1 MFEQALRYYEP
12 LRFTEEYADI
22 GFFLAIG
29 DCAFACGRNQEA
41 ASYYMTVVENDSSN
55 LQARVNLAKLY
66 EELGDKERALY
77 FVNQAVLLGRE
88 EAGGRRRKGKRDRRI
103 ANLAREF
110 QGTNEQLIRNVAPR
124 VSNVLAQRDVS
135 APETDRPAHAQ
146 YLYSKMNELRPA
158 MRAGDENATEDW
170 LDIAD
175 ALLRDFRSNRAFYP
189 LQKNMAFLG
198 YTRDTQ
204 KKGGKKKEDNV
215 MDEMQEMAG
224 RLQESLSNIPDERIQ
239 ATIPTDYYGISF
251 AAWLEIFLEYAYV
264 VSGQGDGEE
273 AYNVLA
279 AAADASIWYHSK
291 DNTRHIHFCWIS
303 ELPFLTSTI
312 SY

>member
-1 MFEQALRYYEP
+1 LFDQALRYYEP
-12 LRFTEEYADI
+12 LQFTEEYADI

-29 DCAFACGRNQEA
+29 DCAFACGKNQEA
-41 ASYYMTVVENDSSN
+41 ASYYMTVVENDSTH

-88 EAGGRRRKGKRDRRI
+88 EAGGRRRTRRRDPRI

-110 QGTNEQLIRNVAPR
+110 QGTNDLHVRNVAPR
-124 VSNVLAQRDVS
+124 LSNVLAQSDVS
-135 APETDRPAHAQ
+135 APDTDRPGHVQ
-146 YLYSKMNELRPA
+146 YLYSKMNELRPV
-158 MRAGDENATEDW
+158 MRGGDENATEDW

-175 ALLRDFRSNRAFYP
+175 ALLRDFRSNRSFYP
-189 LQKNMAFLG
+189 LQKNTAFLG
-198 YTRDTQ
+198 YAREAQ
-204 KKGGKKKEDNV
+204 KKGAKKKEDLV

-224 RLQESLSNIPDERIQ
+224 RLQESLSNIPEERIQ
-239 ATIPTDYYGISF
+239 ATVPTDYYGISF
-251 AAWLEIFLEYAYV
+251 ADWLEIFLEYAFV
-264 VSGQGDGEE
+264 VSGQGDSEE

-291 DNTRHIHFCWIS
+291 DKTRHIHICWIS
-303 ELPFLTSTI
+303 EFI
-312 SY
+312 SYCS